1 MHYIAFDLE
10 WNIAGYANKVDP
22 AIKNV
27 IPFEIIE
34 IGAVRLDER
43 FRFVNRFSVYV
54 RPQLYPIL
62 SGYVAA
68 VTKRL
73 QQSLRFGL
81 TFPDAIRSF
90 RDFCGDDFIFCTWS
104 DSDISTLKM
113 NLDYFGLA
121 AMMPDRSLD
130 VQYLFDALIEQ
141 SGMQRSI
148 EYAID
153 FMRIQKNQPFHQA
166 VSDAHYTGRL
176 LAEIVET
183 IQKENNGQDV
193 IGPFLVDP
201 SLNRTQTIYLPEQ
214 ANMKE
219 AMQTIETIPT
229 ACPACSS
236 LLVRVTPWSVRRR
249 SASAIFTCPEHGRVA
264 ARLRI
269 KPKPDNLF
277 NAQLNFRLL
286 RYLEEIRTE
295 DRPEDQPEANQ
306 TEGQVEDLPEEIGT
320 QDRTEAFMDVL
331 ALPRP
336 EVFQENMTVASDK

>member
-22 AIKNV
+22 TIKTA

-34 IGAVRLDER
+34 IGAVRLDEN
-43 FRFVNRFSVYV
+43 FRYLNRFSIYV

-81 TFPDAIRSF
+81 TFQDAIKSF

-121 AMMPDRSLD
+121 AMMPDKSLD
-130 VQYLFDALIEQ
+130 VQYLFDAMIEQ

-166 VSDAHYTGRL
+166 VSDAHYTGRI

-201 SLNRTQTIYLPEQ
+201 SLNRTQTISLPELP
-214 ANMKE
+214 NLKE
-219 AMQTIETIPT
+219 AMQMIESLPT
-229 ACPACSS
+229 NCPACASTMIRIS
-236 LLVRVTPWSVRRR
+236 AWSIRRR

-264 ARLRI
+264 GRLRI
-269 KPKPDNLF
+269 KPKPNNLF
-277 NAQLNFRLL
+277 SGQLNFRLL

-295 DRPEDQPEANQ
+295 DQKEGSPVEGQ
-306 TEGQVEDLPEEIGT
+306 TEGSPVEG
-320 QDRTEAFMDVL
+320 QTEGNPVEGQTEGNLTEDQA
-331 ALPRP
+331 
-336 EVFQENMTVASDK
+336 QN